1 MATPGLEK
9 FGHADGV
16 ADDEADDD
24 GPEDVFDIRQRQVM
38 RFAVGGD
45 GALDDSAGVA
55 DGGEKQQAG
64 NQARGLF
71 EDVVGGGCFE
81 CDGAGHAVKSS

>member
-1 MATPGLEK
+1 MATPGWK
-9 FGHADGV
+9 SFGHADGV

-24 GPEDVFDIRQRQVM
+24 GPEDVLDIRQREVM

-55 DGGEKQQAG
+55 YGGEEQQAG
-64 NQARGLF
+64 DQAGGSL